1 MGGGIIATLM
11 APTLA
16 RHGWSSPAFFQGTSM
31 QRSPSLVLSS
41 LVLALCAGSAAMAAD
56 GKISSLGKANPKAPI
71 LSKSE
76 LKACLAQQA
85 KLKQTAVDLDQRVQ
99 AVNAEGDGMAKR
111 RDALKGE
118 TEAFQK
124 QNDAIKDFNA
134 RQTAFAERAKQWN
147 ADKKAFDEQ
156 DMSGSERK
164 SRARDLQT
172 RLDELHKD
180 EAALNTEGQTLAAAA
195 QNEGATLQ
203 SHQVAFNEALD
214 AWKAKQSALEKER
227 DAYELDREE
236 WQQTCGNRRFRE
248 DDETALKAGK

>member
-1 MGGGIIATLM
+1 MGGGIIPTLM

-16 RHGWSSPAFFQGTSM
+16 RHGWSSPAFSQGTSM

-41 LVLALCAGSAAMAAD
+41 LVLALCAGSAMAAD

-85 KLKQTAVDLDQRVQ
+85 KLKQTAADLDQRVQ
-99 AVNAEGDGMAKR
+99 AVNAEGDDMAKR
-111 RDALKGE
+111 RDALKVE
-118 TEAFQK
+118 TDAFQK

-156 DMSGSERK
+156 EMSGSERK
-164 SRARDLQT
+164 SKARDLQT

-180 EAALNTEGQTLAAAA
+180 EAALNTEGQALSAST
-195 QNEGATLQ
+195 QNGGATLQ
-203 SHQVAFNEALD
+203 SHQVAFNDALD
-214 AWKAKQSALEKER
+214 AWKTKQSALEKER